1 MTADHTSGGKRPRPL
16 PCPHPGPAHDPDGRR
31 QAVKIY
37 EAAQE
42 AHDSKEG
49 DHDNNHEDRR
59 QRMTADHAS
68 GPAAALSF
76 SGIRPGSWMGRRDGH
91 NGQGGRPAPRSGKR
105 PPMLRAA
112 LDGGAGAHSGQS
124 TRPARNINA
133 HVYAQ
138 NALKPR

>member
-1 MTADHTSGGKRPRPL
+1 M
-16 PCPHPGPAHDPDGRR
+16 
-31 QAVKIY
+31 KIY

-42 AHDSKEG
+42 AHDNKEG
-49 DHDNNHEDRR
+49 DHDNNHESGKEDDHDSNHEGNHEDRR
-59 QRMTADHAS
+59 QNMTADHAS

-112 LDGGAGAHSGQS
+112 LDGAQGPTAGRARGPPEIL
-124 TRPARNINA
+124 TRKT
-133 HVYAQ
+133 H
-138 NALKPR
+138 

>member
-1 MTADHTSGGKRPRPL
+1 MTADHERPRPL

-76 SGIRPGSWMGRRDGH
+76 SGIRPGSWMGGAEAATTGREGDRLRDPG
-91 NGQGGRPAPRSGKR
+91 NVRPCSAPRWMGAQGPTAGR
-105 PPMLRAA
+105 ARGPPEIL
-112 LDGGAGAHSGQS
+112 
-124 TRPARNINA
+124 TRMFTRKT
-133 HVYAQ
+133 H
-138 NALKPR
+138 